1 MIKLT
6 RPDKPIELTKDVER
20 ELIKKYK
27 ETGNSVWRKKY
38 ITTLLSEMSHNKC
51 CYCETILG
59 VQARAMQVDHYHCK
73 KIYPDEVVKW
83 ENLLP
88 SCSQCNSNKS
98 TLDTYNEPI
107 INPSVDNPKKYLYLK
122 NYMIKSKD
130 NTLGSKGRLTIEQL
144 ELNNRERLVNPR
156 ILIADKMYYKL
167 TDIHEKAVILNSKLD
182 GKLYN
187 NTKIINTL
195 VDILKMAQPDAE
207 YSAFM
212 ATIILTDEDY
222 IETRNILIT
231 KGLWTEELE
240 LLHNCAKKIKLDTE
254 NK

>member
-6 RPDKPIELTKDVER
+6 RPDKPSDLTTEVEKQ
-20 ELIKKYK
+20 LIKEYK
-27 ETGNSVWRKKY
+27 EIGKSVWRKDY
-38 ITTLLSEMSHNKC
+38 ITTPLLEMSHNKC

-59 VQARAMQVDHYHCK
+59 VQAKPMQVEHYHCK
-73 KIYPDEVVKW
+73 DLYPDEVVKW

-98 TLDTYNEPI
+98 TLDTYETPI
-107 INPSVDNPKKYLYLK
+107 INPSVDVPKDFLYLK
-122 NYMIKSKD
+122 HYMIKSKD
-130 NTLGSKGRLTIEQL
+130 NTIGSKGRLTIEQL
-144 ELNNRERLVNPR
+144 DINNRDRLVTPR
-156 ILIADKMYYKL
+156 IKIACEMNYKL
-167 TDIHEKAVILNSKLD
+167 TDIHEKAFFLNLRDD

-187 NTKIINTL
+187 KTKIINTL

-222 IETRNILIT
+222 IETKNILKN
-231 KGLWTEELE
+231 KGLWTNELE
-240 LLHNCAKKIKLDTE
+240 KLHNCATEIKLDTE
-254 NK
+254 K